1 MNINQGKLSIKLLK
15 AKKGDCVIIETDTES
30 ILIDGGTAST
40 VGEIK
45 RRLNTKKNIF
55 VFVTHYDYDHSGG
68 ILKYLQNRK
77 KEEPAVNLYINAPNH
92 YPLDSS
98 DLVANNH
105 AKSIIDLIRSDDI
118 VNTAIAGDSIS
129 LRNGSISILNPDQAT
144 YQKLEK
150 QFREYCSKTVNDIG
164 DGKVGSPGKVT
175 IDFNAALNTTVTEYH
190 TDQDLHN
197 KSSIVALLE
206 LHQKKI
212 FLLGDCH
219 AASAIAALDK
229 LGHDRQNPLECDLVK
244 ISHHGS
250 KHNTTNDLLARIRCN
265 KFIFLTNGS
274 GNYYHPDKEILEIA
288 LRQSVHFKFNECYF
302 YFNYENVKNNIK
314 VINIPDSFT
323 VNLIYTDEILI

>member
-1 MNINQGKLSIKLLK
+1 M
-15 AKKGDCVIIETDTES
+15 
-30 ILIDGGTAST
+30 
-40 VGEIK
+40 
-45 RRLNTKKNIF
+45 
-55 VFVTHYDYDHSGG
+55 
-68 ILKYLQNRK
+68 
-77 KEEPAVNLYINAPNH
+77 
-92 YPLDSS
+92 
-98 DLVANNH
+98 
-105 AKSIIDLIRSDDI
+105 
-118 VNTAIAGDSIS
+118 
-129 LRNGSISILNPDQAT
+129 
-144 YQKLEK
+144 
-150 QFREYCSKTVNDIG
+150 
-164 DGKVGSPGKVT
+164 T

-250 KHNTTNDLLARIRCN
+250 KHNTTHDLLARIRCN